1 MADVGLLSSGGVA
14 GLSKRPKK
22 VEEPKAEPADEVSAA
37 A

>member
-22 VEEPKAEPADEVSAA
+22 VEEPKAAEEPAAA
-37 A
+37 AA

>member
-22 VEEPKAEPADEVSAA
+22 VEEPPKQAQDAEAA
-37 A
+37 AA